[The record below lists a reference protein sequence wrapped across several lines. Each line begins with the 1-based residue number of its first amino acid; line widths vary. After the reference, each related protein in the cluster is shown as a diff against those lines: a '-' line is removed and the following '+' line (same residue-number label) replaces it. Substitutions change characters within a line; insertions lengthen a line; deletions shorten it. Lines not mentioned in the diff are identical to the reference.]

1 MMGDHGASV
10 EDSGGNIVAFDD
22 AADRLR
28 AIRELRAEANAL
40 VEAHGHNAYSDFI
53 LRHGRR
59 PDRNQAVAIGRLMG
73 IRVRAADGTLQPR
86 RTKTKQ
92 PVAHPVKH
100 QQRTEGDYIDQILRL
115 RCALANLAE
124 NKGDPAEVIAYIDPL
139 FGDASVIREQLAHAV
154 QWINRFAEEWG
165 HEQETRGGPRQ
176 V

>member
-1 MMGDHGASV
+1 MMGKHGPSL

-28 AIRELRAEANAL
+28 PIRELRAEAASL
-40 VEAHGHNAYSDFI
+40 IETHGHNAYSDFI

-59 PDRNQAVAIGRLMG
+59 PGRSQAVAIGQRMG

-86 RTKTKQ
+86 RTKTKRA
-92 PVAHPVKH
+92 VAHPKH
-100 QQRTEGDYIDQILRL
+100 HRQAECDYIDQVLRL
-115 RCALANLAE
+115 RRALANLAE